1 MSVAGVNPS
10 RQVDAAADPPPWWAT
25 PGFIAGAAIITA
37 ALVFF
42 FRHWLYAQHQK
53 SWGNDDWAH
62 AYIVPVISGYAAWR
76 VRDQLRALRPE
87 VFAPG
92 LAPLAL
98 GVVCYIFFTLGFP
111 THMGRG
117 FSIVL
122 TIFGLALLNLGPKIT
137 ALLAFPIA
145 YLAFAVTLSNY
156 MIRGVLFE
164 LQLIA
169 SQGAWILLNMVGIQ
183 TDVSGNTLTIMPRL
197 GEPIPLDVAEA
208 CSGMRMV
215 IAFVALGAA
224 VAFIST
230 PRWWQR
236 IALLTIAAPVA
247 IFVNILRVASLGAL
261 SLWDPEFAKGNAHMM
276 VGVAWLIP
284 AFLLFMGCAWAL
296 LRAGGND
303 REEAPA

>member
-10 RQVDAAADPPPWWAT
+10 RQVEAAAEPPPWWAT

-37 ALVFF
+37 SLLFF
-42 FRHWLYAQHQK
+42 FRHWFYTQHDK

-76 VRDQLRALRPE
+76 VRDRLRTLTPA
-87 VFAPG
+87 VFLPG
-92 LAPLAL
+92 LAPMVL
-98 GVVCYIFFTLGFP
+98 GIVCYIFFTIGFP

-122 TIFGLALLNLGPKIT
+122 TIFGLAFLNLGPRIT
-137 ALLAFPIA
+137 ALLAFPIG
-145 YLAFAVTLSNY
+145 YLAFGVTLSNF
-156 MIRGVLFE
+156 MIRGVMFE

-169 SQGAWILLNMVGIQ
+169 SQGAWILLNMFGVQ
-183 TDVSGNTLTIMPRL
+183 TDVNGNTLTIMPRL
-197 GEPIPLDVAEA
+197 GDPIPLDVAEA

-224 VAFIST
+224 VAFLST

-236 IALLTIAAPVA
+236 IALLTLAAPVA
-247 IFVNILRVASLGAL
+247 IFVNVLRVASLGAL
-261 SLWDPEFAKGNAHMM
+261 SLWDAEFAKGNAHMM

-284 AFLLFMGCAWAL
+284 AFALFMGCAWAL
-296 LRAGGND
+296 LRAGGNH
-303 REEAPA
+303 REGAPA

>member
-1 MSVAGVNPS
+1 MSLAGANPT
-10 RQVDAAADPPPWWAT
+10 RQVDAAAEPQPWWMS
-25 PGFIAGAAIITA
+25 PGFIVGVAAIA
-37 ALVFF
+37 VVLAFF
-42 FRHWLYAQHQK
+42 FRHWFYAQHLK

-76 VRDQLRALRPE
+76 VRDRLRSLKPE
-87 VFAPG
+87 VFLPG

-122 TIFGLALLNLGPKIT
+122 TVYGLALLNLGPRIT
-137 ALLAFPIA
+137 ALLSFPIA
-145 YLAFAVTLSNY
+145 YLAFGVTLSNF
-156 MIRGVLFE
+156 MIKGVMFE

-169 SQGAWILLNMVGIQ
+169 SQGAWILLNMVGVQ

-236 IALLTIAAPVA
+236 IALLTVAAPVA

-261 SLWDPEFAKGNAHMM
+261 SLWDAEFAKGNAHMM

-284 AFLLFMGCAWAL
+284 AFALFMGCAWVL

-303 REEAPA
+303 REGGQA